1 MPNRKDS
8 GIKELSIIH
17 DGSVREFCAS
27 CCCNSEL
34 FHVGGCGPTQRSSC
48 QVIVQFSPIELETTA
63 GHQLRDQQVK

>member
-34 FHVGGCGPTQRSSC
+34 FHVGGCGP
-48 QVIVQFSPIELETTA
+48 IELETTA
-63 GHQLRDQQVK
+63 GHQLRDQQVKQ